1 VKKNSLPEL
10 FEISLRN
17 WSGIEDITKKGLTT
31 FKHVNL
37 KKSRSKIHKM
47 LKELH
52 NKHKYFFHMLGVLT
66 FVIIVRVLDWL
77 AWAPASTPERTK
89 VVVVEHLSQYIC
101 FTLIIFMLIYS
112 YRWAL
117 KKQNRSI
124 LYIIIALYAILGPV
138 LFLYLTTWLELLI
151 WPKYVLPMTFG
162 LLTQYSPGA
171 SLIILFL
178 SSAYYVTY
186 LIEQAGRQRETAH
199 RAESL
204 AKDVQLK
211 MLRYQINPHFLFNV
225 LNSIYTLIDENT
237 EKAKKLVIDMSEYYR
252 YTLSKQQQT
261 VTIEKEIDS
270 ILKYLEIQKT
280 RFEEE
285 FHYEIDVDENVK
297 QIQIP
302 TFLIHLLIENS
313 VKYGTKTEKQKL
325 IINLSV
331 RLITRSLFI
340 RVSNTGK
347 LVIPTSNG
355 EKNIDGT
362 GNGIDNLKYRLALYY
377 NDNYTF
383 SLKEEGGFVVA
394 TIEITNVNNP

>member
-1 VKKNSLPEL
+1 
-10 FEISLRN
+10 
-17 WSGIEDITKKGLTT
+17 
-31 FKHVNL
+31 
-37 KKSRSKIHKM
+37 M
-47 LKELH
+47 LKEYY
-52 NKHKYFFHMLGVLT
+52 NKHKYFFNMLGVLT

-77 AWAPASTPERTK
+77 AWAPSSTPEKTK
-89 VVVVEHLSQYIC
+89 VVVVEHLFQFIC
-101 FTLIIFMLIYS
+101 FILIIFMLIFS

-117 KKQNRSI
+117 KKKNRFL
-124 LYIIIALYAILGPV
+124 LYFIIASYAILGPV
-138 LFLYLTTWLELLI
+138 LFLYLGTWLEDI
-151 WPKYVLPMTFG
+151 FWPKYVLPMSFG
-162 LLTQYSPGA
+162 LLTKYSPGA

-186 LIEQAGRQRETAH
+186 LIEQSGKQRETAH
-199 RAESL
+199 KAENL

-261 VTIEKEIDS
+261 VSIEKEIDS

-280 RFEEE
+280 RFEDD
-285 FHYEIDVDENVK
+285 FQYEIHVDESVK
-297 QIQIP
+297 QILIP
-302 TFLIHLLIENS
+302 TFLIHLLVENS
-313 VKYGTKTEKQKL
+313 IKYGTKTEKQKL

-331 RLITRSLFI
+331 RLLARSLII

-347 LVIPTSNG
+347 LVIAPANG

-362 GNGIDNLKYRLALYY
+362 GNGIENLKYRLALYY
-377 NDNYTF
+377 NDNYSFT
-383 SLKEEGGFVVA
+383 LKEENGFVIA
-394 TIEITNVNNP
+394 TIEITNINTR